1 MLIKHR
7 GFEPVVDSSAF
18 IAPTAVLVGKVHI
31 GPRSR
36 IMYGAILD
44 PEGSR
49 IEIGECTIICENAVL
64 RATASG
70 DIDHPIL
77 IGDHVF
83 IGPHA
88 TLLGCIIEPCSYIA
102 TGATILQGAIIH
114 SGAVVAVGALVHA
127 KTVVPSELF
136 IPPNTIAIG
145 DPIKLYSPDQ
155 KEALAEAIKSIGF
168 AKTAF
173 GIEAKWEDRIL
184 RYKQATEVRSNEFKS
199 HFDDVVL
206 DRRNRQKK
214 SPKAKKKE
222 SR

>member
-7 GFEPVVDSSAF
+7 GFEPVLDSSVF
-18 IAPTAVLVGKVHI
+18 VAPTAVLVGRLHV
-31 GPRSR
+31 GRRSR

-44 PEGSR
+44 SEGSR

-70 DIDHPIL
+70 DVDHPVL

-83 IGPHA
+83 ISPHA
-88 TLLGCIIEPCSYIA
+88 TVLGCMVEPCSYIA
-102 TGATILQGAIIH
+102 TGATVLQGATIH

-127 KTVVPSELF
+127 NTVVPGEF
-136 IPPNTIAIG
+136 FVPPNTIAIG
-145 DPIKLYSPDQ
+145 DPMKVYSPEEKD
-155 KEALAEAIKSIGF
+155 ALANAIKSIGF

-173 GIEAKWEDRIL
+173 GIDAQWEDRL
-184 RYKQATEVRSNEFKS
+184 SRYRQSTEVRSKEFES

-206 DRRNRQKK
+206 
-214 SPKAKKKE
+214 
-222 SR
+222 